1 MLAGFAADIS
11 SFVSNLVHSLMN
23 MIFDHL
29 PTWLGG
35 NPTTEPNTPQMSSP
49 AKVRLENLQTHLQQL
64 NTIKHIDEERGVE
77 TPNSV
82 LKDISDTL
90 AEIKEINK
98 VQAAYTKKTA
108 DNTDDFAFSS
118 QFAPGL

>member
-1 MLAGFAADIS
+1 
-11 SFVSNLVHSLMN
+11 
-23 MIFDHL
+23 
-29 PTWLGG
+29 
-35 NPTTEPNTPQMSSP
+35 MSSP

-64 NTIKHIDEERGVE
+64 NTIRHIDEERGVE